1 MIKVAFQGEV
11 GAYSEDAAI
20 KFFNGNVDTVYC
32 RTISDVFNKVRNGVF
47 GIVPVENSLG
57 GSIGSVLDAFETC
70 SAKICG
76 EVIVKIEHC
85 LISHKETKITL
96 IKNVYSHPQAL
107 LQCRNFLEKH
117 KFNIV
122 PEYDTAGSVSI
133 IKSKNLHYSAA
144 IASRRAAEIYKMKI
158 LKKGLSSENN
168 YTRFL
173 ILSTEDS
180 KITGDDKTSILME
193 IPHISGSLYKSF
205 APFAELGINITKVDS
220 RPINKDWK
228 NKNWEYYF
236 FIDFQGHRNEKKVKD
251 VLVNLRKHAKFVK
264 ILGSYPRCKNVF

>member
-1 MIKVAFQGEV
+1 MQHLQKVPQMIKVACQGEV

-96 IKNVYSHPQAL
+96 IKNVYS
-107 LQCRNFLEKH
+107 
-117 KFNIV
+117 
-122 PEYDTAGSVSI
+122 
-133 IKSKNLHYSAA
+133 
-144 IASRRAAEIYKMKI
+144 
-158 LKKGLSSENN
+158 
-168 YTRFL
+168 
-173 ILSTEDS
+173 
-180 KITGDDKTSILME
+180 
-193 IPHISGSLYKSF
+193 
-205 APFAELGINITKVDS
+205 
-220 RPINKDWK
+220 
-228 NKNWEYYF
+228 
-236 FIDFQGHRNEKKVKD
+236 
-251 VLVNLRKHAKFVK
+251 
-264 ILGSYPRCKNVF
+264 